1 MLQMF
6 SDYFHNFVFII
17 RMVKEMPKVGVIGS
31 TMRNLVR
38 DSIIATV
45 THWHILHD
53 ENVVEYKP
61 TTEKPDQ
68 GGMSTETTTGM
79 KEWSYGP
86 TETITKTLEPT
97 ETTNRIPEATETTNK
112 IPEPTETT
120 NEIPEPTETT
130 NNIPENDYEPTETE
144 IQAFI
149 EFLILNAH
157 VGQSMDIV
165 QHVDF
170 EAESSMYSRSEV
182 RIFLKQ
188 MHDLS
193 LEEFD
198 PQGADYDTWE
208 KFMQVNMDYSKYLTC
223 INVSI

>member
-1 MLQMF
+1 
-6 SDYFHNFVFII
+6 
-17 RMVKEMPKVGVIGS
+17 MVKEMPKVGVIGS

-45 THWHILHD
+45 RHWHILHD
-53 ENVVEYKP
+53 ENVAEYEP

-79 KEWSYGP
+79 QEWSYGP
-86 TETITKTLEPT
+86 TETTTKTPEPT
-97 ETTNRIPEATETTNK
+97 ETTSRIPEATETTNK
-112 IPEPTETT
+112 IIEPTETT
-120 NEIPEPTETT
+120 NEMPEPTETSTNKIPEPTETA
-130 NNIPENDYEPTETE
+130 NNIPENDYEPSETE

-149 EFLILNAH
+149 EFLVLNNH

-165 QHVDF
+165 QHVDL

-208 KFMQVNMDYSKYLTC
+208 KFMQVNMYHKYLTC
-223 INVSI
+223 INVSTKDYKNQT